1 MDDLF
6 TENCLN
12 NDKILRGRVKLFGRL
27 LGNILKQQAGE
38 EVFRVVEKLRKEFLA
53 LRKKPDE
60 KAKKKLEN
68 FIDRL
73 SPEILTPVIRAFNI
87 YFKLVNIAETQFHQH
102 QRETLSMNGEEPW
115 KGSFTNTLHH
125 FKEAG
130 MSVEQLS
137 KLFSECMY
145 IPVFTAHPTESKRR
159 VVMHQLRHF
168 RRTSEKL
175 YHLKPKQPDYKNV
188 IEDLE
193 NQLDIIWK
201 TDEVRTT
208 RPEVGQEIRHGLQF
222 FEESIFAAVPILYR
236 DLFEATQRVYC
247 KKEQCPPFKIPKLI
261 RFGSWIGGD
270 RDGNPNVTPEVTKLA
285 VRLNSV
291 TVLKEYCRRCDTLIS
306 ELTFSDHFCA
316 PTIEFIE
323 RATEDDAFLE
333 SIPNTREKVFR
344 HEPYRRKLY
353 TMLKRLQNNIGYLQA
368 RLNGEKSAIQ
378 KGYENEA
385 QFLNDLYL
393 IRDSLISHNDAPA
406 TRGNLQDLIW
416 LAETFG
422 FYLVHLDVRQEST
435 IHTDAVS
442 EILSQSDKPHDYQ
455 KLSESKKL
463 QLLGKL
469 VRDPD
474 FSYSR
479 KSLSDETLQV
489 LAVFDTIK
497 EMRKEVSPQAFGQYV
512 ISMTH
517 TASHI
522 MEVMFLARCADLIN
536 FKKSGPVCGL
546 EISPLFETIEDLEH
560 IVPVLEKLLSNSAYK
575 DLIAS
580 IGNIQEVMLGYSDS
594 AKDGG
599 ITASAW
605 NLYRA
610 QEQVIEI
617 GKKHDIHIRLF
628 HGRGGT
634 IGRGGGPTHDAIR
647 SQPDG
652 TVSGQIKFTEQGEV
666 LSYKYNNME
675 NAVYELSMGI
685 TGLLNASA
693 HLVCDQ
699 KPDKP
704 EYLEIM
710 SHLAETGEQHFRE
723 LTEKSEGFLDYF
735 YEATPVSEI
744 SHLNI
749 GSRPSHRSKGDRSK
763 SSVRAIAWVFGWAQS
778 RQTLPAWY
786 GLGKALEEFRKQ
798 SRGNQKKLKQMFQK
812 WPFFNA
818 LLSNTQMALFKS
830 EMSIA
835 AEYAGLCEDP
845 ETGKRIY
852 RLINEEYQR
861 CCKQILDVTGN
872 DKLVA
877 DNPVLQLSLSRRDPY
892 LDPLNYIQLSLL
904 NRTRND
910 EITEQEKANWFTPL
924 LRSINAIAAGMR
936 NTG

>member
-1 MDDLF
+1 MF
-6 TENCLN
+6 TQACLK
-12 NDKILRGRVKLFGRL
+12 NDRILRSRVKLFGRL

-53 LRKKPDE
+53 LRKKPDD
-60 KAKKKLEN
+60 KARKKLEN

-73 SPEILTPVIRAFNI
+73 SPEILTPVIRAFSI

-102 QRETLSMNGEEPW
+102 QRESLSRHGEEPW
-115 KGSFTNTLHH
+115 KGSFINTLQH
-125 FKEAG
+125 FKNEG
-130 MSVEQLS
+130 MTTEQLS
-137 KLFSECMY
+137 TIFSECMY

-159 VVMHQLRHF
+159 VVMNQLRRF

-175 YHLKPKQPDYKNV
+175 YHLNSKQPDYKNV
-188 IEDLE
+188 LEDLE

-201 TDEVRTT
+201 TNEVRTT
-208 RPEVGQEIRHGLQF
+208 RPEVRQEIRHGLQF
-222 FEESIFAAVPILYR
+222 FEESIFAAVPIIYR
-236 DLFEATQRVYC
+236 DLFEATQRVFC
-247 KKEQCPPFKIPKLI
+247 EKENCPPFKIPKLI

-285 VRLNSV
+285 VRLNAI
-291 TVLKEYCRRCDTLIS
+291 TILKEYCRRCDTLIS
-306 ELTFSDHFCA
+306 ELTFSDHFCT
-316 PTIEFIE
+316 PNIEFIE
-323 RATEDDAFLE
+323 QSTEDDNFLDT
-333 SIPNTREKVFR
+333 IPHVNGNRFQ
-344 HEPYRRKLY
+344 HEPYRRKLFI
-353 TMLKRLQNNIGYLQA
+353 MLKRLENNLNYLQA
-368 RLNGEKSAIQ
+368 RLEGEKPRVA
-378 KGYENEA
+378 KGYADEA
-385 QFLNDLYL
+385 AFLNDLYL

-422 FYLVHLDVRQEST
+422 FYLFHLDIRQEST
-435 IHTDAVS
+435 IHCNAVNDIIAQMDGKS
-442 EILSQSDKPHDYQ
+442 GNYQ
-455 KLSESKKL
+455 KLSETKKL

-469 VRDPD
+469 VSDPD

-479 KSLSDETLQV
+479 KSLSDETIQV
-489 LAVFDTIK
+489 LEVFDTIK

-517 TASHI
+517 TASNI
-522 MEVMFLARCADLIN
+522 MEVMFLARCADLID
-536 FKKSGPVCGL
+536 FKKKGPVCGL

-560 IVPVLEKLLSNSAYK
+560 IVPVLQKLLSNSAYR

-580 IGNIQEVMLGYSDS
+580 MNNTQEVMLGYSDS

-599 ITASAW
+599 ITSSAW

-610 QEQVIEI
+610 QEKVIEI

-685 TGLLNASA
+685 SGLLHASA
-693 HLVCDQ
+693 HLVHDQ

-710 SHLAETGEQHFRE
+710 NQLAETGEQHFRE

-749 GSRPSHRSKGDRSK
+749 GSRPSHRAKGDRSK

-786 GLGKALEEFRKQ
+786 GLGKALEEYRKQ
-798 SRGNQKKLKQMFQK
+798 SRGNQKKLKRMFND
-812 WPFFNA
+812 WPFFNS

-835 AEYAGLCEDP
+835 AEYAQLCEDKD
-845 ETGKRIY
+845 TGNRIY
-852 RLINEEYQR
+852 KLINEEYQR
-861 CCKQILDVTGN
+861 CCKQILDISSN
-872 DKLVA
+872 EKLIA
-877 DNPVLQLSLSRRDPY
+877 DNPVLQMSLTRRDPY
-892 LDPLNYIQLSLL
+892 LDPLNHIQLSLL
-904 NRTRND
+904 KRTRNND
-910 EITEQEKANWFTPL
+910 ITEQERANWFTPL